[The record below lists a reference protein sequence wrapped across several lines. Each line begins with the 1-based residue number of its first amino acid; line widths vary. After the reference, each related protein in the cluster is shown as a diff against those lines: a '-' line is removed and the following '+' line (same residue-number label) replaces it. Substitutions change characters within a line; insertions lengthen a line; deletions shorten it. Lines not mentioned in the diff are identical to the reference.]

1 MSYHYDWIMRQI
13 EIIAATLA
21 YILSKK
27 KTHITAAYEAS
38 ALPSGENALYLQLA
52 ALVRQ
57 GRGCQAEDILFDAL
71 EEPSDLVLDAA
82 LRFYEDLNA
91 LSDDTLEAANF
102 SRQEILEGLQHVCDI
117 FGIPT

>member
-27 KTHITAAYEAS
+27 KSHITDAYEAT
-38 ALPSGENALYLQLA
+38 AIPSGENELYLQLA
-52 ALVRQ
+52 SLVRQ
-57 GRGCQAEDILFDAL
+57 GQICQAEDVLFEAL
-71 EEPSDLVLDAA
+71 EDPTELVLDAA
-82 LRFYEDLNA
+82 LRFYESLNA

-102 SRQEILEGLQHVCDI
+102 SRQEILEGLQHVCQI
-117 FGIPT
+117 FGIPV

>member
-27 KTHITAAYEAS
+27 KTHITASYEAS
-38 ALPSGENALYLQLA
+38 ALPAKENELYLQLS

-57 GRGCQAEDILFDAL
+57 GKICRAEDVLFDAL
-71 EEPSDLVLDAA
+71 EEPDDFVLDAA
-82 LRFYEDLNA
+82 LRFYEDLND
-91 LSDDTLEAANF
+91 LSDVALKDANF
-102 SRQEILEGLQHVCDI
+102 SRQEILEGLQHVCQI
-117 FGIPT
+117 YGIPG